1 MERKFFSKKVLHIQV
16 MGIFQ
21 RPLKRLILICDFL
34 FLKKKTFEVRA
45 PNFRFYF
52 FLRTSDFT
60 FFQGIFFRLF
70 FFSTIVFWTNDY
82 VSETFI
88 VGFFPFDVFCKTLK
102 VRENGLWTLR
112 TKNGPFCTKIWSSI
126 RLGNILIIDSITSV
140 HGKIS

>member
-1 MERKFFSKKVLHIQV
+1 MISCCWKKELLKFELRTSDFTFFLHIQI

-34 FLKKKTFEVRA
+34 LLKKNTFEVRA

-52 FLRTSDFT
+52 FSRNFLSVV
-60 FFQGIFFRLF
+60 

-112 TKNGPFCTKIWSSI
+112 TKNGPFCTKIWSSGGEAP
-126 RLGNILIIDSITSV
+126 REKNFLLE
-140 HGKIS
+140 K